1 MKSVLVAKKRT
12 KKLKLLVVGKLYREI
27 LDDKSLN

>member
-1 MKSVLVAKKRT
+1 MKSVLVAKKRV
-12 KKLKLLVVGKLYREI
+12 KKLKLLVIGKLYKES